1 MKLGE
6 VAHNTYHTNV
16 KSWIVKA
23 RALAVEQIKHVLHE
37 ESDRDPNWFVAKRG
51 SRLRQLVSEIL
62 TLALKEVSDEAWS
75 ESDFEGR
82 AHSDLLSQAIN
93 DVTSSITPFYHQL
106 RTEKIA
112 DQLEQSRSTPQE
124 QSTPVE
130 QINTH

>member
-6 VAHNTYHTNV
+6 VAHSTYHTNV
-16 KSWIVKA
+16 KSWIVRA
-23 RALAVEQIKHVLHE
+23 RTLATEQVKHILHE
-37 ESDRDPNWFVAKRG
+37 ESDRDPNWFVSKRG

-112 DQLEQSRSTPQE
+112 HQLEQTKATQREHVVP
-124 QSTPVE
+124 
-130 QINTH
+130 